1 MQLVSSWLATQLSE
15 SPSGRRQL
23 EHKNTSGLSSSAG
36 SAASSPRFLSGQAAD
51 ASPLTE
57 LHMLAHFCSS
67 WWRLESSESRLP
79 NGEESPHLLL
89 WPHVQLVE
97 EHPSQQ
103 SEDQAPAI
111 SYKSPAP
118 RSITGG
124 KNPPLRMRGAGGGG
138 GGSEGRGL
146 MGAWQEGGA

>member
-1 MQLVSSWLATQLSE
+1 
-15 SPSGRRQL
+15 
-23 EHKNTSGLSSSAG
+23 
-36 SAASSPRFLSGQAAD
+36 
-51 ASPLTE
+51 
-57 LHMLAHFCSS
+57 MLAHFCSS

-79 NGEESPHLLL
+79 NREESPHLLL

-124 KNPPLRMRGAGGGG
+124 KKPAPARARGGARQWRTRRAWPEGGRERGAGPEGGG
-138 GGSEGRGL
+138 VSGQPDSAHARSGGRD
-146 MGAWQEGGA
+146 